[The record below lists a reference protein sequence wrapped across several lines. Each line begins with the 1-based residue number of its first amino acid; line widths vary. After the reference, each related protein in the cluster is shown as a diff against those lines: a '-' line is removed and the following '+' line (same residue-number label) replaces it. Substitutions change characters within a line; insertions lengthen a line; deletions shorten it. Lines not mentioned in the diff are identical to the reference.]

1 MASRRP
7 PPGITES
14 VTVRAEVTIES
25 IAAGGDGVGRADG
38 RVVFVPRSAPGDV
51 GVVELPATGRFAR
64 AEFLELRVPS
74 PRRVQPSCEHFVMD
88 RCGGCQV
95 QHIAYDAQLEA
106 KARIVR
112 DAMERIGKR
121 EVHLPVVHP
130 SASPWRYRRKLTL
143 AMRRRGRE
151 WVAGLHPFDD
161 ARRVFPL
168 DDCPITHQDVLDV
181 WREVLAAAAHLPSAK
196 ELRGALRLDD
206 EHTASLT
213 IEGGRE
219 WPSSEA
225 FFAAVPRVAALWWI
239 PELQSRR
246 RLHARAA
253 AGAPGASFAQVNPA
267 VAILLRRRVI
277 ATAMAHSPATA
288 VDAYAGLGDTAD
300 ELAGK
305 GVRVTAIELDRD
317 AVAWSAGRLPAG
329 SRALAG
335 RVEEVLRDALP
346 ADIVILNPPRAGVDK
361 RVTEILEAVRPA
373 PMAIIYVSC
382 DPATLARDV
391 ARLPHYRIAS
401 LDSFDM
407 FPQTAHVET
416 VCELVPQVP

>member
-1 MASRRP
+1 M
-7 PPGITES
+7 
-14 VTVRAEVTIES
+14 RAEVTIDS

-74 PRRVQPSCEHFVMD
+74 PRRVQPSCEHFVRD

-112 DAMERIGKR
+112 DAMQRIGKR

-130 SASPWRYRRKLTL
+130 SANPWRYRRKLTL
-143 AMRRRGRE
+143 AMRRRGSE

-161 ARRVFPL
+161 ARRVFRL
-168 DDCPITHQDVLDV
+168 EDCPITHQDVLDV
-181 WREVLAAAAHLPSAK
+181 WREVLAAAAHFPSAK

-206 EHTASLT
+206 GHTASLT

-219 WPSSEA
+219 WPSSQA
-225 FFAAVPRVAALWWI
+225 FFAAVPRLAALWWI

-246 RLHARAA
+246 RLHAREA

-267 VAILLRRRVI
+267 VAISLRRRVI
-277 ATAMAHSPATA
+277 AAAMARHPATA
-288 VDAYAGLGDTAD
+288 VDAYAGLGDTAHG
-300 ELAGK
+300 LAAE
-305 GVRVTAIELDRD
+305 GVHVTAIELDRD
-317 AVAWSAGRLPAG
+317 AVAWSAERLPPG

-335 RVEEVLRDALP
+335 RVEELLRDALP

-416 VCELVPQVP
+416 VCELVPQAA